1 MLDMK
6 APKETAIDE
15 KDRSYLLFSVARLH
29 GNERDHVVLEA
40 LHHELAQRQHT
51 TSLHIR
57 CQKVSSQSTNDS
69 VSRTHD
75 ASNENQTTRHP
86 RCKSSLVSNAP
97 FCNYAEKGVS
107 GRKHT
112 DFGSIIVEDLKR
124 NATVSHLHLECVD
137 GRASGL
143 LNDCFMALTKLPQL
157 THLTLTHCPH
167 WGTRIVKA
175 LALRKS
181 PLRSLHIDN
190 CAMSKIDIRLLM
202 GQISGNPHLRNSLEE
217 LSICDFPSMDVTWES
232 NDVLRVALKRLPFLR
247 KLTLVHSRLD
257 QGTMNAI
264 VPLLSKDSPLRHLT
278 IHGYAWDNKTSQM
291 LGAAL
296 EHSRLAS
303 LNLGFVDPSFSV
315 ADLVHMLQ
323 TKNCCLSDVDLASIE
338 LEPVKGM
345 DELSY
350 WCKLN
355 KYGRATTRR
364 VDLTKSDFVDL
375 LTKGR
380 CDVELSYGLLRE
392 VPHMCGQH
400 HKEVL

>member
-1 MLDMK
+1 
-6 APKETAIDE
+6 
-15 KDRSYLLFSVARLH
+15 
-29 GNERDHVVLEA
+29 
-40 LHHELAQRQHT
+40 
-51 TSLHIR
+51 
-57 CQKVSSQSTNDS
+57 
-69 VSRTHD
+69 
-75 ASNENQTTRHP
+75 
-86 RCKSSLVSNAP
+86 
-97 FCNYAEKGVS
+97 
-107 GRKHT
+107 
-112 DFGSIIVEDLKR
+112 
-124 NATVSHLHLECVD
+124 
-137 GRASGL
+137 
-143 LNDCFMALTKLPQL
+143 
-157 THLTLTHCPH
+157 
-167 WGTRIVKA
+167 
-175 LALRKS
+175 
-181 PLRSLHIDN
+181 
-190 CAMSKIDIRLLM
+190 
-202 GQISGNPHLRNSLEE
+202 
-217 LSICDFPSMDVTWES
+217 MDVTWES